1 MTESSSGEGWP
12 RRGAEAS
19 GLKGGRKRAADRGAD
34 EVERGGE
41 AGEQR
46 GRWYDSHLI
55 WSTFSRVITYMDTTL
70 TYSWHM
76 SNANRKCEKLSR

>member
-1 MTESSSGEGWP
+1 MTESSSGEGLWP

-34 EVERGGE
+34 GEERDGE

-46 GRWYDSHLI
+46 GR
-55 WSTFSRVITYMDTTL
+55 
-70 TYSWHM
+70 
-76 SNANRKCEKLSR
+76 